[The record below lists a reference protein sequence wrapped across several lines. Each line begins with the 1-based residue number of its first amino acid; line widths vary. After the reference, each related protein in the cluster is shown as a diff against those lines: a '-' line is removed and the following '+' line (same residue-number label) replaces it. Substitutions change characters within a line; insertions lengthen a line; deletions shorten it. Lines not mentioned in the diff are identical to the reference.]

1 MNKEL
6 SFEEAIARLDA
17 LVRRLESGELSL
29 AESLDAY
36 AEAVGLS
43 RTCTALLENAEQK
56 IRILQAGESGEV
68 TARPFTAE
76 DGR

>member
-6 SFEEAIARLDA
+6 SFEEAIAKLDA

-36 AEAVGLS
+36 AEAVSLS
-43 RTCTALLENAEQK
+43 RTCTSLLENAEPK

-68 TARPFTAE
+68 TARPFTPE

>member
-6 SFEEAIARLDA
+6 SFEEAIAKLDA
-17 LVRRLESGELSL
+17 LVRRLESGVVSL

-36 AEAVGLS
+36 AEAVSLS
-43 RTCTALLENAEQK
+43 RTCTSLLENAEQK

-68 TARPFTAE
+68 TARPFTPE